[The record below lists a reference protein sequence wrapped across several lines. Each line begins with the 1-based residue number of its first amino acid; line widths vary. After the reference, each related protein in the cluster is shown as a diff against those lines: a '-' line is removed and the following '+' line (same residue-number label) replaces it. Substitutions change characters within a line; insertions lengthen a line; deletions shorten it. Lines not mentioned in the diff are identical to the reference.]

1 MQICGPVFNIN
12 MAQGVGLCVAQG
24 VLGVNPFYRD
34 MEDGARAFSRRFA
47 ALHPR
52 RAVPNDI
59 QVGVYAGLTHLMKAV
74 AQVGA
79 SADGRAVVA
88 AMNATPTADPL
99 SEGGCALVKA

>member
-1 MQICGPVFNIN
+1 M
-12 MAQGVGLCVAQG
+12 
-24 VLGVNPFYRD
+24 D
-34 MEDGARAFSRRFA
+34 DGARAFSRHGP

-52 RAVPNDI
+52 RAVPNDM
-59 QVGVYAGLTHLMKAV
+59 QAGVYAGLLHLMKAV

-99 SEGGCALVKA
+99 SEGGYALVKA

>member
-1 MQICGPVFNIN
+1 M
-12 MAQGVGLCVAQG
+12 
-24 VLGVNPFYRD
+24 D
-34 MEDGARAFSRRFA
+34 DGARAFSRHGP

-52 RAVPNDI
+52 RAVPNDM
-59 QVGVYAGLTHLMKAV
+59 QAGVYARLLHLMKAV